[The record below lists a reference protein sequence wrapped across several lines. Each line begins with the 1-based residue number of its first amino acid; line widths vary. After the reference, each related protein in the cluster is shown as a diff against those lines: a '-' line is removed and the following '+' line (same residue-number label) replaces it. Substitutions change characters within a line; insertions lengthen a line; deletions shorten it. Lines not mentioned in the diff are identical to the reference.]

1 MPQILALIS
10 AVLFGVSDF
19 TGGIATRRV
28 SAWVVAA
35 WSQLLGLPILVLGLV
50 VVTSTEVTRHDLMW
64 GAIGGVF
71 GVVGLAIM
79 YSTLAAGKMS
89 VVAPVI
95 GAGAAGIPVMWA
107 VATGETITWI
117 NWIGICVAG
126 LAVFLLTAQSRSS
139 RSTAEALD
147 RKLLFQALVAA
158 FGFAVFFIALGQ
170 TSEASGLWPLVAARS
185 TTVPVAFG
193 ALFLGAAKAGS
204 MRTVWKLILGTG
216 MLDMAANIAIV
227 LAVQRGPIGITAVLG
242 SLYPVFTVAA
252 AIVVLRERPTVR
264 QLVGIALATTAIVT
278 LAV

>member
-10 AVLFGVSDF
+10 AVLFGISDF

-28 SAWVVAA
+28 SAWVVTA
-35 WSQLLGLPILVLGLV
+35 WSQFLGLPILILGLV
-50 VVTSTEVTRHDLMW
+50 IVASPEVTSHDLMW

-95 GAGAAGIPVMWA
+95 GTGAGFISVMWA
-107 VATGETITWI
+107 IATGETITWI
-117 NWIGICVAG
+117 NWIGIALAG
-126 LAVFLLTAQSRSS
+126 FAVFLLTAQSHSS
-139 RSTAEALD
+139 RSSGGGLD
-147 RKLLFQALVAA
+147 RRLLFQALVAA

-185 TTVPVAFG
+185 VTVPLAFG
-193 ALFLGAAKAGS
+193 IVLVGATKLALVRDA
-204 MRTVWKLILGTG
+204 WKLVLITA
-216 MLDMAANIAIV
+216 MFETTANIAIV
-227 LAVQRGPIGITAVLG
+227 LAVQRGPIGINAVLG

-252 AIVVLRERPTVR
+252 AIIVLKERPTTR
-264 QLVGIALATTAIVT
+264 QLAGIALAAVAIVG

>member
-185 TTVPVAFG
+185 TTVPVVFG

>member
-126 LAVFLLTAQSRSS
+126 LAVFNDCRPDIVIVELLMRPMDGLKVISALRANARQVPIIAISSQEHPDYPQTFAQ
-139 RSTAEALD
+139 AEAFGGVETLQNP
-147 RKLLFQALVAA
+147 FSNEQFIVA
-158 FGFAVFFIALGQ
+158 V
-170 TSEASGLWPLVAARS
+170 SR
-185 TTVPVAFG
+185 
-193 ALFLGAAKAGS
+193 
-204 MRTVWKLILGTG
+204 
-216 MLDMAANIAIV
+216 
-227 LAVQRGPIGITAVLG
+227 
-242 SLYPVFTVAA
+242 
-252 AIVVLRERPTVR
+252 
-264 QLVGIALATTAIVT
+264 ALASAHQ
-278 LAV
+278 LASR